1 MSNVIHLW
9 PTLRQIEEAADYERD
24 CAEWDQRPIIAPLE
38 PPVDYERED
47 ARGVELVAL
56 CGFFFGLGCLA
67 TALAALVLSRFM

>member
-1 MSNVIHLW
+1 MGKVIPLW
-9 PTLRQIEEAADYERD
+9 PTLQQLDDAADYDRLN
-24 CAEWDQRPIIAPLE
+24 AEWDQRPIIAPLE